1 MKRSVPL
8 FITFA
13 VGMLM
18 IVQAFVPAISD
29 FADLGSIHF
38 DILAAIAF
46 ILGGGNLVRSHGEKV
61 AKRQAGWGYSGVT
74 LAFFALTLIV
84 GTFKIGVAPN
94 QGFSTWLSG
103 SGDVT
108 GIATMNITDGKKYE
122 LILQVSGLEAK
133 SEHAISIAG
142 QPAGTMTANRYGR
155 ADIKLVH
162 PGGDDSPP
170 GSIQPVLAQIATG
183 NEISVGGLASGSFVA
198 YGRTSGDH
206 LGNGSAFWFL
216 YEYGFKPLQSTMFA
230 MLAFYVAS
238 AAFRAFRARNV
249 ESVLLLGT
257 AFIILLGRTYAGTV
271 MTAWLPAEGAAG
283 FFTVPHLTQWIM
295 MVLNTAGSRAIMI
308 GIALGVASTSL
319 KVLLGIDR
327 SYLGSD
333 RE

>member
-74 LAFFALTLIV
+74 LVFFALTLV
-84 GTFKIGVAPN
+84 AGTFKIGVSPS

-108 GIATMNITDGKKYE
+108 GIATMNIMDGKKYE
-122 LILQVSGLEAK
+122 LILQVSGLESK

-170 GSIQPVLAQIATG
+170 GTIQPVLAQIAAQD
-183 NEISVGGLASGSFVA
+183 EINVGGLASGSFVA
-198 YGRTSGDH
+198 YGRISGDH

-216 YEYGFKPLQSTMFA
+216 YEYGFKPLQATMFA

-271 MTAWLPAEGAAG
+271 ITAWMPATGVGG
-283 FFTVPHLTQWIM
+283 FFTVPRWLAVRKLM
-295 MVLNTAGSRAIMI
+295 ALVEGTAIVRQEAG
-308 GIALGVASTSL
+308 G
-319 KVLLGIDR
+319 
-327 SYLGSD
+327 
-333 RE
+333 